1 MQSTDPSS
9 LYINSLNSHNNF
21 WSYILLLSH
30 LTDKKTEAKK
40 RLNDLPKVKELAGK
54 KAVQIQAV

>member
-54 KAVQIQAV
+54 KGVQIQAV